1 MGACA
6 VICKESLRLLTSSF
20 ALGQFPGLRASPWR
34 GRAMGAQVYLFLAGL
49 CVGAS
54 QLPVGAS
61 AEVVIVIPDF
71 HVLSREA
78 RAIPFQ
84 SRLRRDLLEP
94 SHKFS

>member
-20 ALGQFPGLRASPWR
+20 ALGRIPGWGASPWR

-61 AEVVIVIPDF
+61 AEVVI
-71 HVLSREA
+71 R
-78 RAIPFQ
+78 
-84 SRLRRDLLEP
+84 
-94 SHKFS
+94 